1 MMAVGGKGRG
11 SNTTVDGSASA
22 RASSRAVMVDD
33 AQRSIEVQN

>member
-22 RASSRAVMVDD
+22 SSRAVMVDD